1 MCDGG
6 SKDNT
11 VQKVKDFSQRVN
23 VPVKVTHS
31 QPGGFFQSLNSV
43 INVHVWIQKFFPK
56 VGVGGATRL
65 TSPLDPRMLFFS
77 QLSSNESTGIW

>member
-31 QPGGFFQSLNSV
+31 QPGGFSIFKQSYMYNCSL
-43 INVHVWIQKFFPK
+43 
-56 VGVGGATRL
+56 
-65 TSPLDPRMLFFS
+65 
-77 QLSSNESTGIW
+77 LSS

>member
-31 QPGGFFQSLNSV
+31 QPGGFFQSLSRV
-43 INVHVWIQKFFPK
+43 IIVLYPALRQI
-56 VGVGGATRL
+56 
-65 TSPLDPRMLFFS
+65 
-77 QLSSNESTGIW
+77 NESRCKW